1 MTYPSPTDAEHQLWS
16 WFGRARTPQEVL
28 GRIVQALVAAGC
40 ADESC
45 RPQSHRTRY
54 VLPGTYG
61 GGTVAEIPV
70 LVDRLAE
77 PHLPPRLAEQ
87 ARERA
92 ARRTRY
98 AEELDEVDR
107 AAPDADA
114 EDVAIPDLAA
124 GEAAPEEA
132 DVA

>member
-1 MTYPSPTDAEHQLWS
+1 MVVVRAGEDAA
-16 WFGRARTPQEVL
+16 GGARTHRPGARRRRLCRRELPAAVPPDP
-28 GRIVQALVAAGC
+28 ICVA
-40 ADESC
+40 
-45 RPQSHRTRY
+45 RHH
-54 VLPGTYG
+54 G

-114 EDVAIPDLAA
+114 EDVAIPDLDA